1 MELMGMKKREK
12 EMLELNVAQSWL
24 FNNDETGVQ
33 FKFAPNTAYNC
44 RLWLV
49 FAIDGLWEIDQ

>member
-1 MELMGMKKREK
+1 MWHKAGYLTMMRPGYN
-12 EMLELNVAQSWL
+12 LTFV
-24 FNNDETGVQ
+24 
-33 FKFAPNTAYNC
+33 PNTAYNC